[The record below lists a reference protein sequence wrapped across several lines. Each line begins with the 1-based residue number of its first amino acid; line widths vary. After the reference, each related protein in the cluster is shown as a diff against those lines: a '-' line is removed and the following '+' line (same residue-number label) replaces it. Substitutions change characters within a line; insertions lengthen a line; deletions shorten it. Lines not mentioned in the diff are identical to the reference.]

1 MLISATKYLHYL
13 QTFER
18 IADYRRDD
26 NNIPSIEEFVNA
38 EYQNTLRSY
47 LLLLDLSSPP
57 IKHQVSYAQD
67 LANKLEVVS
76 STAYLTTL
84 SATLPRVTQNLYR
97 LRKLTDTDRVEFKHS
112 YEGPYSKKAVCVARM
127 DPQSGF
133 IPASYRHT
141 FEENKEMRARLNEIS
156 VWARVLFGVRRT
168 DRQYSI
174 NILEAYEL
182 ARRYHSIRQD
192 LMQTNPV
199 EYFATCRIFSLILK
213 STPLVPTK
221 ATNFNQL

>member
-84 SATLPRVTQNLYR
+84 CVTLPRVTQSLYR

-112 YEGPYSKKAVCVARM
+112 YEGPYSNKAVCVARV
-127 DPQSGF
+127 DSLRF
-133 IPASYRHT
+133 IPSSYRHSFKET
-141 FEENKEMRARLNEIS
+141 KEMRARLDEIS
-156 VWARVLFGVRRT
+156 VWARVLFGIRRT

-199 EYFATCRIFSLILK
+199 EYFATCQIFSLILK

>member
-13 QTFER
+13 QTYER
-18 IADYRRDD
+18 IADQRSDD
-26 NNIPSIEEFVNA
+26 NSIPLIGELVNA
-38 EYQNTLRSY
+38 EYQNKLRAY

-57 IKHQVSYAQD
+57 IKHQVIYAQD
-67 LANKLEVVS
+67 LANKLAVD
-76 STAYLTTL
+76 STAFLTTL
-84 SATLPRVTQNLYR
+84 CVTLPRVTQSLYR

-112 YEGPYSKKAVCVARM
+112 YEGPYSNKAVCVARM

-133 IPASYRHT
+133 IPASYRHSFKET
-141 FEENKEMRARLNEIS
+141 KEMRARLDEIS
-156 VWARVLFGVRRT
+156 VWARVLFGIRRT